1 MPGCCHSRR
10 VSNSEHWVARGGA
23 RSLCAV
29 LRSSPNPPIARD
41 GHSRGA
47 GRVMTGRHTRRW
59 FAAIPITGRFYIMFA
74 ILVLCEGGVL
84 FGALR
89 AMELQSEAS
98 TDLARVAAVQ
108 RSLDRV
114 LTIHTSIATDSQA
127 AATPP
132 GAGEQNLL
140 NALRAQLDLTWAL
153 ESTAE
158 VASITDSLRQPAA
171 KYFESAEAN
180 LRENAGGATAWAFA
194 DLEPRRAALESAI
207 RDAMTRMRSVLH
219 RVETRV
225 LNEASRSGVI
235 TAWVAGG
242 ALVAALLMGLMMWAI
257 AHSISNSIKTVGEV
271 AQALAAGD
279 MDNRCDAHG
288 SDEVSGLSRMI
299 NLLADTMQGM
309 LTRLRSEAGRSTFS
323 NQLVEALLLA
333 DSSRAHLERACVHP
347 KNGSP
352 NCGVESPYSCIAVRR
367 GHPQIFPDAEALNA
381 CPKLLGRMGG
391 SISAACVPVNFM
403 GRALGVL
410 HVTGAKGK
418 PPNPEQIAQ
427 LTALGVHAGTR
438 IGTLRAFERSQLQ
451 ASTDSLTGLTNRRA
465 AEEILSNLM
474 AVDSA
479 FAVVMSDLDY
489 FKRLN
494 DTQGHEAGD
503 RALKLFADTARSVVR
518 DRDHVVRWGGEE
530 FAMLLP
536 GANAER
542 AAEVVGR
549 LRAALAESH
558 LLSGTPVFTASFGIS
573 DSTMARERETLI
585 RLADEAL
592 YRSKQAGRDC
602 CTVGDPQ
609 VMTLPGVRRERDQ
622 GAVVDITQVAR
633 SS

>member
-1 MPGCCHSRR
+1 MSAR
-10 VSNSEHWVARGGA
+10 V
-23 RSLCAV
+23 
-29 LRSSPNPPIARD
+29 
-41 GHSRGA
+41 
-47 GRVMTGRHTRRW
+47 TRRW
-59 FAAIPITGRFYIMFA
+59 FASMPIIGRFYLLF
-74 ILVLCEGGVL
+74 GVL
-84 FGALR
+84 LLCGGLVVLGALR
-89 AMELQSEAS
+89 AADLQSQAS
-98 TDLARVAAVQ
+98 VDLARVAAVQ
-108 RSLDRV
+108 RSLDRA
-114 LTIHTSIATDSQA
+114 LTLHTGISPDARTSATAPA
-127 AATPP
+127 AAQ
-132 GAGEQNLL
+132 QNLVS
-140 NALRAQLDLTWAL
+140 ALRAQLDLTWAL
-153 ESTAE
+153 PATPEID
-158 VASITDSLRQPAA
+158 SITDSLRQPAA
-171 KYFESAEAN
+171 RYFEIAEASLHAN
-180 LRENAGGATAWAFA
+180 SEGATFSEF
-194 DLEPRRAALESAI
+194 EPRRVALDAAI
-207 RDAMTRMRSVLH
+207 RDAMTRMRAVLG
-219 RVETRV
+219 RVESRV
-225 LNEASRSGVI
+225 LTETSRSG
-235 TAWVAGG
+235 TMAAWVIGG
-242 ALVAALLMGLMMWAI
+242 ALAAALVIGLMMWAMAMSI
-257 AHSISNSIKTVGEV
+257 RHSILTIGEV

-279 MDNRCDAHG
+279 MDNRCDSHG
-288 SDEVSGLSRMI
+288 SDEVSGLARMI

-309 LTRLRSEAGRSTFS
+309 LTRLRSEAGRSVFS
-323 NQLVEALLLA
+323 NQLVEALEMADSEAEADRVIARAMGAISDVHPMELLLA

-352 NCGVESPYSCIAVRR
+352 NCSVESPYSCIAVRR

-451 ASTDSLTGLTNRRA
+451 ASTDSLTGLMNRRA

-474 AVDSA
+474 AVDSS
-479 FAVVMSDLDY
+479 FAVVMADLDN

-503 RALKLFADTARSVVR
+503 RALKLFAETARSVVR

-536 GANAER
+536 GANSER
-542 AAEVVGR
+542 AAEIVGR
-549 LRAALAESH
+549 LRVALAQSH

-573 DSTMARERETLI
+573 DSTMTRDRETLI

-602 CTVGDPQ
+602 STVADGQLTVGS
-609 VMTLPGVRRERDQ
+609 GVRRERDQ

-633 SS
+633 S

>member
-1 MPGCCHSRR
+1 
-10 VSNSEHWVARGGA
+10 
-23 RSLCAV
+23 
-29 LRSSPNPPIARD
+29 
-41 GHSRGA
+41 
-47 GRVMTGRHTRRW
+47 MTGRDTHRW
-59 FAAIPITGRFYIMFA
+59 LASIPIIGRFYIMFG
-74 ILVLCEGGVL
+74 VLLLCWGGVL

-89 AMELQSEAS
+89 AIELRSEAG

-108 RSLDRV
+108 RSLDRA
-114 LTIHTSIATDSQA
+114 LTIHTSVATDLQ
-127 AATPP
+127 T
-132 GAGEQNLL
+132 GEGQKQGQQTLL
-140 NALRAQLDLTWAL
+140 NALRAQLDFTWSLQA
-153 ESTAE
+153 TPE
-158 VASITDSLRQPAA
+158 VAAITDGLRQPAA

-180 LRENAGGATAWAFA
+180 LRENTGGATAWAFA
-194 DLEPRRAALESAI
+194 DLEPRRASLETGL
-207 RDAMTRMRSVLH
+207 RDAMTRMRVVLQ

-225 LNEASRSGVI
+225 LAEAGQSNSI
-235 TAWVAGG
+235 EAWVIGAGTLA
-242 ALVAALLMGLMMWAI
+242 ALVVGFMLWAI
-257 AHSISNSIKTVGEV
+257 ARSIRNSIRTVGDV

-279 MDNRCDAHG
+279 MDNRCDTHG
-288 SDEVSGLSRMI
+288 SDEVSGLARMI

-309 LTRLRSEAGRSTFS
+309 LTRLRSEAGRSSFS
-323 NQLVEALLLA
+323 NQLVEALEMADSEAEADRVIARAMGAISDVHPMELLLA

-465 AEEILSNLM
+465 AEEVLTNLM
-474 AVDSA
+474 SVDSA
-479 FAVVMSDLDY
+479 FAVVMADLDF

-503 RALKLFADTARSVVR
+503 RALKLFADTARNVVR

-530 FAMLLP
+530 FALLLP
-536 GANAER
+536 GINAER

-549 LRAALAESH
+549 LRAALAQQH
-558 LLSGTPVFTASFGIS
+558 LLSGSPVFTASFGIS
-573 DSTMARERETLI
+573 DSTMSREREALI

-602 CTVGDPQ
+602 CTIGDA
-609 VMTLPGVRRERDQ
+609 TLMGPSAPRRERDQ

>member
-1 MPGCCHSRR
+1 
-10 VSNSEHWVARGGA
+10 
-23 RSLCAV
+23 
-29 LRSSPNPPIARD
+29 
-41 GHSRGA
+41 
-47 GRVMTGRHTRRW
+47 MTGRSTRRW
-59 FAAIPITGRFYIMFA
+59 FTSIPIFGRFYIMLA
-74 ILVLCEGGVL
+74 ILVLAEAGLVAGCL
-84 FGALR
+84 H
-89 AMELQSEAS
+89 AMRLQTDAS
-98 TDLARVAAVQ
+98 ADLARVAAVQ
-108 RSLDRV
+108 RSLDRA
-114 LTIHTSIATDSQA
+114 LTLHGDLSAEIA
-127 AATPP
+127 AAQAGSTPD
-132 GAGEQNLL
+132 NLL
-140 NALRAQLDLTWAL
+140 SALRAQTDLTWAL
-153 ESTAE
+153 PANAE
-158 VASITDSLRQPAA
+158 VSAITDALRSPTAQYLESVEG
-171 KYFESAEAN
+171 YF
-180 LRENAGGATAWAFA
+180 RQGGGAGGATAWAFA
-194 DLEPRRAALESAI
+194 DLEPRRAALEATLKDS
-207 RDAMTRMRSVLH
+207 MSRMRSVLQ

-225 LNEASRSGVI
+225 LAEAERAGAVK
-235 TAWVAGG
+235 AWLIGG
-242 ALVAALLMGLMMWAI
+242 AAAAAIVAMLVFSAMARSLQRSLQE
-257 AHSISNSIKTVGEV
+257 VGNV

-279 MDNRCDAHG
+279 MDNRCDTHG
-288 SDEVSGLSRMI
+288 TDEVSGLARMI

-309 LTRLRSEAGRSTFS
+309 LTRLRSEASRSTFS
-323 NQLVEALLLA
+323 NQLVEALEMADSEAEADKVIARAMSAISDVHPMELLLA

-352 NCGVESPYSCIAVRR
+352 NCSVESPYSCIAVRR

-391 SISAACVPVNFM
+391 SLSAACVPVNFM

-410 HVTGAKGK
+410 HVAGAKGK

-536 GANAER
+536 GANSER

-549 LRAALAESH
+549 LRAALAEAH

-573 DSTMARERETLI
+573 DSTMARDRETLI
-585 RLADEAL
+585 RLADDAL

-609 VMTLPGVRRERDQ
+609 VMSLPGVRRERDQ

>member
-1 MPGCCHSRR
+1 
-10 VSNSEHWVARGGA
+10 
-23 RSLCAV
+23 
-29 LRSSPNPPIARD
+29 
-41 GHSRGA
+41 
-47 GRVMTGRHTRRW
+47 MTVRPTRWW
-59 FAAIPITGRFYIMFA
+59 FTAISITGRFYIMFA
-74 ILVLCEGGVL
+74 VLLLCVAAVV

-89 AMELQSEAS
+89 TTQLRSEAS
-98 TDLARVAAVQ
+98 AELARAAAVQ
-108 RSLDRV
+108 RSLDRA
-114 LTIHTSIATDSQA
+114 LTIHTSLTTQLQQ
-127 AATPP
+127 P
-132 GAGEQNLL
+132 AGDNSSQNLL
-140 NALRAQLDLTWAL
+140 TALRAQLEATWAL
-153 ESTAE
+153 PGTAE
-158 VASITDSLRQPAA
+158 IGAITDSLRTPATQFYQA
-171 KYFESAEAN
+171 VDNF
-180 LRENAGGATAWAFA
+180 LRDGAGGSGATAWAFA
-194 DLEPRRAALESAI
+194 DLEPRRGALENGL
-207 RDAMTRMRSVLH
+207 REAMTRMRGVLG

-225 LNEASRSGVI
+225 LAEADRADTVTTLLICGGLLAAAFSG
-235 TAWVAGG
+235 
-242 ALVAALLMGLMMWAI
+242 LLLWAI
-257 AHSISNSIKTVGEV
+257 AKSIQHSIHAVGEV

-279 MDNRCDAHG
+279 MDNRCEPHG
-288 SDEVSGLSRMI
+288 NDEVSALARMI

-309 LTRLRSEAGRSTFS
+309 LTRLRSEAGRSSFS
-323 NQLVEALLLA
+323 NQLVEALEMADSEAEADRVIARAMSSISDVHPMELLLA

-347 KNGSP
+347 KTGSP

-367 GHPQIFPDAEALNA
+367 GFPQIFPDAEALNA

-391 SISAACVPVNFM
+391 SLSAACVPVNFM

-410 HVTGAKGK
+410 HVAGAKGK

-465 AEEILSNLM
+465 AEEVLSNLM

-479 FAVVMSDLDY
+479 FAVVMADLDF

-503 RALKLFADTARSVVR
+503 RALKLFADTAREVVR

-530 FAMLLP
+530 FALLLP

-542 AAEVVGR
+542 AAEIVGR
-549 LRAALAESH
+549 LRASLAESH

-573 DSTMARERETLI
+573 DSTMARDRETLI
-585 RLADEAL
+585 RLADDAL
-592 YRSKQAGRDC
+592 YRSKQTGRDC
-602 CTVGDPQ
+602 CTIGDPQ
-609 VMTLPGVRRERDQ
+609 VMSLPGVRRERDQ

>member
-1 MPGCCHSRR
+1 MG
-10 VSNSEHWVARGGA
+10 VTQFAA
-23 RSLCAV
+23 
-29 LRSSPNPPIARD
+29 
-41 GHSRGA
+41 GA
-47 GRVMTGRHTRRW
+47 GFSMTGRQTRRW
-59 FAAIPITGRFYIMFA
+59 FTAIPITGRFHIMLA
-74 ILVLCEGGVL
+74 ILLLAEGVIVAGCVQL
-84 FGALR
+84 MRQQG
-89 AMELQSEAS
+89 EAS
-98 TDLARVAAVQ
+98 VDLARVASVQ

-114 LTIHTSIATDSQA
+114 LTLQASIGAEFQSA
-127 AATPP
+127 RGATP
-132 GAGEQNLL
+132 GSTSNLV
-140 NALRAQLDLTWAL
+140 NALRTQLESTWAL
-153 ESTAE
+153 PMTPEI
-158 VASITDSLRQPAA
+158 VAITDAVRQPAVQ
-171 KYFESAEAN
+171 YLESVEGY
-180 LRENAGGATAWAFA
+180 LREGGNTAGAAWAFA
-194 DLEPRRAALESAI
+194 DLDPRRAALETTI
-207 RDAMTRMRSVLH
+207 RDAMNRMRNVLG

-225 LNEASRSGVI
+225 IADADRFDVI
-235 TAWVAGG
+235 TAWLIGG
-242 ALVAALLMGLMMWAI
+242 AVLAAALAMIVFWLI
-257 AHSISNSIKTVGEV
+257 AKSIQSSIRAVGEV

-279 MDNRCDAHG
+279 LDNRCDAQG
-288 SDEVSGLSRMI
+288 NDEVSGLARMI

-309 LTRLRSEAGRSTFS
+309 LTRLRSEAGRSSFS
-323 NQLVEALLLA
+323 NQLVEALEMADSEAEADKVIARAMGTISDVHPMELLLA

-347 KNGSP
+347 KTGAS
-352 NCGVESPYSCIAVRR
+352 NCTVESPYSCIAVRR
-367 GHPQIFPDAEALNA
+367 GHPQIFPDADALNA

-418 PPNPEQIAQ
+418 PPNGEQIAQ

-465 AEEILSNLM
+465 AEEVLGNLM

-479 FAVVMSDLDY
+479 FAVVMADLDF

-503 RALKLFADTARSVVR
+503 RALKLFADTARGVVR

-530 FAMLLP
+530 FALLLP

-542 AAEVVGR
+542 ANEVVDR
-549 LRAALAESH
+549 LRVALAQAH
-558 LLSGTPVFTASFGIS
+558 LVSGTPIFTASFGIS
-573 DSTMARERETLI
+573 DSTMARDRETLI

-602 CTVGDPQ
+602 STIGDPQ
-609 VMTLPGVRRERDQ
+609 VPSMPRRERDQ

-633 SS
+633 GS

>member
-1 MPGCCHSRR
+1 
-10 VSNSEHWVARGGA
+10 
-23 RSLCAV
+23 
-29 LRSSPNPPIARD
+29 
-41 GHSRGA
+41 
-47 GRVMTGRHTRRW
+47 MTGRSTRRW
-59 FAAIPITGRFYIMFA
+59 FTSIPIFGRFYIMLA
-74 ILVLCEGGVL
+74 ILVLAEAGLVAGC
-84 FGALR
+84 LR
-89 AMELQSEAS
+89 AMKLQTEAS
-98 TDLARVAAVQ
+98 ADLARVAAVQ
-108 RSLDRV
+108 RSLDRA
-114 LTIHTSIATDSQA
+114 LTLHGDLSADIA
-127 AATPP
+127 AARPGSTP
-132 GAGEQNLL
+132 GNLVS
-140 NALRAQLDLTWAL
+140 ALRAQLDLTLALPANAEVTTITDALRTPAAQYL
-153 ESTAE
+153 ES
-158 VASITDSLRQPAA
+158 V
-171 KYFESAEAN
+171 ESYVRAGGG
-180 LRENAGGATAWAFA
+180 AGGATAWAFA
-194 DLEPRRAALESAI
+194 DLEPRRAALETTLH
-207 RDAMTRMRSVLH
+207 DAMSRMRSVLQ

-225 LNEASRSGVI
+225 LAEAGRAGAVK
-235 TAWVAGG
+235 AWLIGG
-242 ALVAALLMGLMMWAI
+242 ALAAALI
-257 AHSISNSIKTVGEV
+257 AMLVFWTMARSLQRSLQDVGNV

-279 MDNRCDAHG
+279 MDNRCDTHG
-288 SDEVSGLSRMI
+288 SDEVSGLARMI

-309 LTRLRSEAGRSTFS
+309 LTRLRSEAGRSSFS
-323 NQLVEALLLA
+323 NQLVEALEMADSEAEADKVIARAMSVISDVHPMELLLA

-352 NCGVESPYSCIAVRR
+352 NCSVESPYSCIAVRR

-391 SISAACVPVNFM
+391 SLSAACVPVNFM

-410 HVTGAKGK
+410 HVAGAKGK

-573 DSTMARERETLI
+573 DSTMARDRETLI

>member
-1 MPGCCHSRR
+1 
-10 VSNSEHWVARGGA
+10 VV
-23 RSLCAV
+23 
-29 LRSSPNPPIARD
+29 
-41 GHSRGA
+41 
-47 GRVMTGRHTRRW
+47 
-59 FAAIPITGRFYIMFA
+59 
-74 ILVLCEGGVL
+74 
-84 FGALR
+84 
-89 AMELQSEAS
+89 
-98 TDLARVAAVQ
+98 
-108 RSLDRV
+108 
-114 LTIHTSIATDSQA
+114 
-127 AATPP
+127 
-132 GAGEQNLL
+132 
-140 NALRAQLDLTWAL
+140 
-153 ESTAE
+153 
-158 VASITDSLRQPAA
+158 
-171 KYFESAEAN
+171 
-180 LRENAGGATAWAFA
+180 
-194 DLEPRRAALESAI
+194 
-207 RDAMTRMRSVLH
+207 
-219 RVETRV
+219 
-225 LNEASRSGVI
+225 
-235 TAWVAGG
+235 GG
-242 ALVAALLMGLMMWAI
+242 ALIATLLMALMMWAT
-257 AHSISNSIKTVGEV
+257 AHSIRSSIKTVGEV

-279 MDNRCDAHG
+279 MDNRCDVHG

-323 NQLVEALLLA
+323 NQLVEALEMSDSEAEADRVIARAMGAISDVHPMELLLA

-451 ASTDSLTGLTNRRA
+451 ASTDSLTGLMNRRA
-465 AEEILSNLM
+465 AEEVLGNLM
-474 AVDSA
+474 AVNSA
-479 FAVVMSDLDY
+479 FAVVMADLDF

-503 RALKLFADTARSVVR
+503 RALKLFADTAIGVVR

-542 AAEVVGR
+542 AAEVVSR
-549 LRAALAESH
+549 LRVALAQAH
-558 LLSGTPVFTASFGIS
+558 LLSGTPVFTASYGIS
-573 DSTMARERETLI
+573 DSTMTPERETLV

-602 CTVGDPQ
+602 CTIGDLQLSGTP
-609 VMTLPGVRRERDQ
+609 VVRRERDQ

-633 SS
+633 GS